1 MFIDKA
7 RIYVISGRGGNGA
20 VSFRREK
27 FVPKGGP
34 DGGDGGNGGSVIIRA
49 TSSMKTLV
57 NFNRKKYF
65 KAASGEN
72 GKGSNMHGK
81 SAEDLVIH
89 VPTGTVVKVEGV
101 TIADLDEPGKSVVVA
116 KGGRGGR
123 GNSHFTNS
131 VRQAP
136 TIAENGELGEEHV
149 VELELK
155 VLADV
160 GLVGLPNVGK
170 SSLISA
176 MSNAHPKIADYPFT
190 TLTPVLGKVEMGFGK
205 SYVLVDIPGLIE
217 GAHKGTGL
225 GDEFLRHVERTRVI
239 APVIDLTS
247 KNHLKNYKIV
257 EEEMEKYETSLIKRP
272 EVIVLNKADLVSED
286 KIDDVSKLFPNKR
299 VFVVSALT
307 RKGIERLKKAL
318 YHEVQ
323 NAPMIDSQINEK
335 VENKAIITTASITVE
350 KEGGVFVVKGE
361 KVDRLLHKYQ
371 ISYPDAMELFMKK
384 IDSLGLEKLL
394 QNAGIKEGDTV
405 VIGDMEFEY
414 RT

>member
-239 APVIDLTS
+239 AHVIDLTS

-257 EEEMEKYETSLIKRP
+257 EEEMGKYETSLIKRP

-323 NAPMIDSQINEK
+323 NAPMIDSQINEE

>member
-7 RIYVISGRGGNGA
+7 RIYVISGHGGNGA

-57 NFNRKKYF
+57 NFNHKKYF

-239 APVIDLTS
+239 AHVIDLTS

-286 KIDDVSKLFPNKR
+286 KIDAVSKLFPNKR

-323 NAPMIDSQINEK
+323 NAPMIDSQINEE

-384 IDSLGLEKLL
+384 IDALGLEKLL
-394 QNAGIKEGDTV
+394 QNAGVKEGDTV